1 MKYRNFSMLL
11 LIPGCFFASISL
23 VIQFFREL
31 NCLFFSSSLIFT
43 FSILEDGLFSH
54 FTATWNHSFLCS
66 QILHFQSCCVSSFLF
81 KSFVILGCHIVWCMH
96 GSRPSPSFLCFLV
109 DVCWVWLNIA
119 SFHSLIFLGCSFV
132 WYFLEWLRGV
142 WGISLYIKRWV
153 FISLQKNSCSL
164 KEICFNIEE
173 KI

>member
-43 FSILEDGLFSH
+43 FSILEDGLFSY

-66 QILHFQSCCVSSFLF
+66 QILHLQSCCVTSFLF
-81 KSFVILGCHIVWCMH
+81 KSYCNFKVSYSMMYAWV
-96 GSRPSPSFLCFLV
+96 LCFLV

-142 WGISLYIKRWV
+142 WGISLYIKRWL
-153 FISLQKNSCSL
+153 FISLQKNSCSVR
-164 KEICFNIEE
+164 EICFNIEE
-173 KI
+173 QILIS